1 MASFY
6 TPDRSK
12 GTLDQYDMFDRI
24 INVKLTVNNKATG
37 EVDQKLIIRSDWAP
51 YKNTDGTYNIR
62 RCEHKPS
69 IQVQYKKAAG
79 DLAAQV
85 ELYVSNY
92 FLLTADGRMLASF
105 NKNTMDITRVEIV
118 MGYFGQFKR
127 VRHAT
132 YNDLLDMTPPGGASM
147 ITCDTV
153 VYVST
158 DSLPPDYRLHVSIA
172 IGDIL
177 NAKYNAEDAD
187 VLYDNFIRNSANTYT
202 FRGDSDRSGDYTK
215 GNVAPALQNI
225 VKYYDQASRSKGG
238 KGYGSAY
245 SDGVS
250 KLSVAELIPASGSG
264 GVSQTLTVN
273 CTNGNTL
280 TEAINMFANYT
291 RVENL
296 KCTIVTDTTGRYE
309 GTIFFF
315 LESELC
321 DIIKLGAQAW
331 AKDVFKDSVFSND
344 YGNTLPAVSN
354 ICVDAVATI
363 TCPFFAF
370 IDPFQSFSF
379 RARYQTS
386 KLAKYY
392 LEGGSDNFLA
402 TSVKVSFATV
412 DDVNDMEIV
421 CIPEPK
427 SA

>member
-1 MASFY
+1 MASTY

-12 GTLDQYDMFDRI
+12 GALDQFDMFDRV
-24 INVKLTVNNKATG
+24 INIKLTVDNKETG
-37 EVDQKLIIRSDWAP
+37 ETGQQLVIRSDWAP
-51 YKNTDGTYNIR
+51 YRNRDGTYTIR

-69 IQVQYKKAAG
+69 IQVQYKKATG

-85 ELYVSNY
+85 DVYVSNY

-105 NKNTMDITRVEIV
+105 NKNTMSVTRVEVV
-118 MGYFGQFKR
+118 MGYFGQFRQVK
-127 VRHAT
+127 HAT

-158 DSLPPDYRLHVSIA
+158 DSLPPDYRLRISTA

-177 NAKYNAEDAD
+177 NAKYTAEDAD
-187 VLYDNFIRNSANTYT
+187 VLYDNFIRNSSNTHT
-202 FRGDSDRSGDYTK
+202 FRGKSSQTEVYTE
-215 GNVAPALQNI
+215 GNVVPALQAI
-225 VKYYDQASRSKGG
+225 VQHYDEASRSKGG
-238 KGYGSAY
+238 KGYETAY

-250 KLSVAELIPASGSG
+250 KLNVSELVPASGSG
-264 GVSQTLTVN
+264 SVPQTLTVN

-280 TEAINMFANYT
+280 KEAINTFANYT
-291 RVENL
+291 RIENL
-296 KCTIVTDTTGRYE
+296 KCTIITDTTGRYE

-331 AKDVFKDSVFSND
+331 VDDVFKDSVFSND

-370 IDPFQSFSF
+370 VDPFQTLKFK
-379 RARYQTS
+379 ARYKTS

-392 LEGGSDNFLA
+392 LEGGTDAFMA

-412 DDVNDMEIV
+412 DNVNDMEIV
-421 CIPEPK
+421 CIPKPGTT
-427 SA
+427 